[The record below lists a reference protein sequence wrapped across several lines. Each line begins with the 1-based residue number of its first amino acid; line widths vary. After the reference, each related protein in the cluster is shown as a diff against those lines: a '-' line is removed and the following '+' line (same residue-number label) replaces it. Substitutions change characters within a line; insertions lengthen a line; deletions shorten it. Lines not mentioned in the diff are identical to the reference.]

1 MPFFRPKWI
10 SIHGT
15 SYKTG
20 CVLWVDHNEREAP
33 RFAVLKTICIVER
46 KLHDSCF
53 VIEALN
59 TVGLDKHFNAYEV
72 NNIGTLAT
80 VRQHQLVYPFPL
92 HLITVKDGQQV
103 KTYVCPKFQVPT

>member
-1 MPFFRPKWI
+1 M
-10 SIHGT
+10 
-15 SYKTG
+15 
-20 CVLWVDHNEREAP
+20 LWVDHNEREAP